1 MPPAVQAAHVPRQ
14 CGTRKKICLNA
25 EPALDPYPFTERSP
39 STGNAFVDG
48 MHACLPIVLG
58 YLAIGVAFGV
68 VARTAGLSPPEVA
81 LMSLLLYAGSAQFA
95 AAGLIGAGA
104 SVSAIVVTVFL
115 VNIRHFLYSASLSS
129 RVKPLPMWKSVLIG
143 AELTDETFSV
153 AISRP
158 ADGRAIPASWLFGL
172 NVTAQTTW
180 LTATT
185 AGALVGRAIPDTR
198 ALGLDFA
205 LAAMF
210 AALLVL
216 QVANH
221 PRARHAIVVAAIGA
235 AVAVGGAQIVSAS
248 WAIIC
253 AAVIAA
259 TAGVL
264 LEEHS
269 PWK

>member
-1 MPPAVQAAHVPRQ
+1 MQP
-14 CGTRKKICLNA
+14 
-25 EPALDPYPFTERSP
+25 ESALDPDHLLARQPAARSAA
-39 STGNAFVDG
+39 GDRFAG
-48 MHACLPIVLG
+48 GARACLPIVLG

-68 VARTAGLSPPEVA
+68 VARTAGLSPLEVA
-81 LMSLLLYAGSAQFA
+81 LMSLLLYAGSAQFV

-115 VNIRHFLYSASLSS
+115 VNIRHFLYSAALSA
-129 RVKPLPMWKSVLIG
+129 RVKHLPWWKSVLIG

-153 AISRP
+153 AMSKVTE
-158 ADGRAIPASWLFGL
+158 DGRLAAPWLFGL

-180 LTATT
+180 LSATT

-216 QVANH
+216 QIANH
-221 PRARHAIVVAAIGA
+221 PRMSHAVAVAALAA
-235 AVAVGGAQIVSAS
+235 AVAVGGAQIVSGS
-248 WAIIC
+248 WAIIV
-253 AAVIAA
+253 AAVVAA
-259 TAGVL
+259 TAGVI
-264 LEEHS
+264 LEERS